1 MFTVPQPNTKFMESL
16 IFTLYNFGSNQ
27 REEFLLIKLFRWVT
41 SSLVSDTA
49 LFNGLPEP
57 GKSGRSSSI
66 DQAVSVIKDCVPCP
80 CILNNSRGQGNYKP
94 RRHLLFWIYFRT
106 ALQREIATKVVKL
119 DDVVRNKPLVL
130 KLVVTYNR

>member
-49 LFNGLPEP
+49 LFNELLEP

-66 DQAVSVIKDCVPCP
+66 DQAVSVINIVYHARVFLTTPE
-80 CILNNSRGQGNYKP
+80 G
-94 RRHLLFWIYFRT
+94 
-106 ALQREIATKVVKL
+106 REITS
-119 DDVVRNKPLVL
+119 PG
-130 KLVVTYNR
+130 VTYCSGFILGPPCNGRSPPRW